1 MSASLDGELA
11 WHELWALRM
20 HWVSCRSCK
29 RFRDQLRFLRQ
40 AGRRWLHLLD
50 GRPDRVELSPAARER
65 IRRALHQAADE

>member
-29 RFRDQLRFLRQ
+29 RLRDQLRFLRQ
-40 AGRRWLHLLD
+40 AGRRWLTLLD
-50 GRPDRVELSPAARER
+50 DQPGHVELSPTARER
-65 IRRALHQAADE
+65 IHRALSQTADE